1 MTVAPTASP
10 DVEAVPKEEQLQYN
24 IEENLIPLRFHATR
38 VPERLSASGST
49 TVNQSFPRKALPS
62 DTTKSSSRSVSPSL
76 RAETDGNSSIS
87 SLDTESDILTDRMG
101 LEELDLEKQ
110 KSLDFSSSSLP
121 PVNERLSKDTLED
134 VHAFSDIIKTTGNLS
149 SSSLPSLNERL
160 SKDTLEDVHA
170 FSDII
175 KTTGSVSS
183 SSLPPVNER
192 LSKDTLED
200 VHAFSDITKTTG
212 SVSSSSLPP
221 VNERL
226 SKDTLE
232 DVNAFSNFVKTSG
245 SVSSREQ
252 SRANSIATGGDV
264 GSLLLETLNEGDE
277 SDEEVEEGAVH
288 ISNLDQIGET
298 SDDLTTDDL
307 QPLRLNIYH
316 LKKVPAPQLSS
327 SAPLSPKPHSNTPV
341 RRRSNPD
348 MIGTSSNHKKTSS
361 TASDVLNDILTDR
374 MGLEELDLEKSS
386 ASHLVTS
393 TPNLA
398 PVTERLS
405 EGTLED
411 VYAFIDVKSAT
422 STISKANSGAGE
434 VSHLETLDEGI
445 EENEE
450 QERDLQIISNIE
462 NINIHERKL

>member
-1 MTVAPTASP
+1 MTVAPTGAP
-10 DVEAVPKEEQLQYN
+10 DVEALPNEKQLQYN
-24 IEENLIPLRFHATR
+24 IEENLTPLRFHATR
-38 VPERLSASGST
+38 VPERLSSSGST
-49 TVNQSFPRKALPS
+49 IINQSLLRKNLSS
-62 DTTKSSSRSVSPSL
+62 DTTKPSSRSVSPSL
-76 RAETDGNSSIS
+76 RAETDANSSIS

-110 KSLDFSSSSLP
+110 KYFVCSFSSLP

-134 VHAFSDIIKTTGNLS
+134 VHAFSDIIKTTGSLS
-149 SSSLPSLNERL
+149 SSSLPPLNERL

-175 KTTGSVSS
+175 KTS
-183 SSLPPVNER
+183 
-192 LSKDTLED
+192 
-200 VHAFSDITKTTG
+200 G

-264 GSLLLETLNEGDE
+264 GSLLLETLDEGDE
-277 SDEEVEEGAVH
+277 LDEDVEEGVVH
-288 ISNLDQIGET
+288 ISNLDEIHGEAS
-298 SDDLTTDDL
+298 SDFTTEDL
-307 QPLRLNIYH
+307 QPLRLSMTH
-316 LKKVPAPQLSS
+316 LKAWRVLDSKGAAPYSFS
-327 SAPLSPKPHSNTPV
+327 SAPLSPLPDSKTHT

-348 MIGTSSNHKKTSS
+348 MICNNSNHKKTSS

-374 MGLEELDLEKSS
+374 MGLEELDLEKST
-386 ASHLVTS
+386 SHIVTS
-393 TPNLA
+393 APNLP

-411 VYAFIDVKSAT
+411 IHAFTDVKSAA
-422 STISKANSGAGE
+422 STVSRANSVAGE

-450 QERDLQIISNIE
+450 QDLQIISNIE
-462 NINIHERKL
+462 NITIDDRSEKTSEK